1 MRVGWTFL
9 SESLSIDLFFTVE
22 GQIIRHFFNALIL
35 FFAFENWEI
44 KKLSKHHALTSL
56 YKRREEATRWTNN
69 KLMTMTTWESFKV
82 STLFDYNLFTHT
94 FDVRD
99 SLISNQWERKFA
111 YWEFFFTSKMMTNF
125 CAIKFFLFQAM
136 MHEAGLL
143 LCEIIR
149 SFRLYKKSS
158 WFSSFCAA
166 SLLTRYIVKRSQ

>member
-1 MRVGWTFL
+1 
-9 SESLSIDLFFTVE
+9 
-22 GQIIRHFFNALIL
+22 
-35 FFAFENWEI
+35 
-44 KKLSKHHALTSL
+44 
-56 YKRREEATRWTNN
+56 
-69 KLMTMTTWESFKV
+69 MTMTTWESFKV

-149 SFRLYKKSS
+149 SFRLYKKK
-158 WFSSFCAA
+158 FLIFQFLQ
-166 SLLTRYIVKRSQ
+166 LLFLPATLWKDLNNGERRWIDGILMMCDVIKMRI